1 MHLTAYILYILLGVC
16 AFKSKIMTKEINQKL
31 EELKE
36 IFTRE
41 TSGNVSSIHIFINYQ
56 GAKIEIMQ
64 RDPVQLKKDSVSMKN
79 IAGEWIR

>member
-1 MHLTAYILYILLGVC
+1 MFANKIYMQQTFINLI
-16 AFKSKIMTKEINQKL
+16 KIMTKEINQKL

-41 TSGNVSSIHIFINYQ
+41 TANNVSSIHIFINYQ

-64 RDPVQLKKDSVSMKN
+64 IDPVQLKKDSVSMKN
-79 IAGEWIR
+79 IAGEWIH

>member
-1 MHLTAYILYILLGVC
+1 
-16 AFKSKIMTKEINQKL
+16 MTKEINQKL

-41 TSGNVSSIHIFINYQ
+41 TASNVSSINIFINYQ

-64 RDPVQLKKDSVSMKN
+64 IDPVQLKKDSVSMKN
-79 IAGEWIR
+79 IAGEWIHWHYA

>member
-1 MHLTAYILYILLGVC
+1 
-16 AFKSKIMTKEINQKL
+16 MTKEINQKL

-41 TSGNVSSIHIFINYQ
+41 TASNVSSINIFINYQ

-64 RDPVQLKKDSVSMKN
+64 IDPVQLKKDSVSMKN
-79 IAGEWIR
+79 ISGEWIH